1 MFYLFSECAH
11 PGKFAVR
18 RRERV
23 FPLRHG
29 ISSGY
34 DQLLSAGH
42 PEIHDLTYSVWRGYD
57 LRDEARRGQRQND
70 GKHSA
75 YSQTNSSPK
84 TAPHRKLRLKAD
96 FKTRGIL

>member
-1 MFYLFSECAH
+1 MFDLLSECAH
-11 PGKFAVR
+11 PRTFAVR
-18 RRERV
+18 WRERV

-29 ISSGY
+29 IGSGY

-42 PEIHDLTYSVWRGYD
+42 PEIQDLTHSVWRGCA

-75 YSQTNSSPK
+75 YSQANSSPK
-84 TAPHRKLRLKAD
+84 TVPHRKLRLKAD
-96 FKTRGIL
+96 FKASGIV

>member
-1 MFYLFSECAH
+1 MFDLLSECAH
-11 PGKFAVR
+11 PRKFAVR

-34 DQLLSAGH
+34 DQLLGVRH
-42 PEIHDLTYSVWRGYD
+42 PEIHDLTNSVWRGCD

-75 YSQTNSSPK
+75 YSQANSSPK
-84 TAPHRKLRLKAD
+84 TAPHRKLRLEAD
-96 FKTRGIL
+96 FMARRIL